1 MSDAQIATNGR
12 ELEHQ
17 GHEFVR
23 GAIEGP
29 PCIQPSNP
37 TARST
42 RDRTE
47 ICAAPTYHE
56 PFKSR
61 RCLVPARPPSSMSRI
76 PHQREIEEIAD
87 QALAKVMA
95 LLVSA

>member
-1 MSDAQIATNGR
+1 MSDAQIATNSR

-17 GHEFVR
+17 GHELAR
-23 GAIEGP
+23 GPIEGP

-37 TARST
+37 TAQST

-61 RCLVPARPPSSMSRI
+61 RCLVAASPPSSMSSI
-76 PHQREIEEIAD
+76 PHQGELEDIAD
-87 QALAKVMA
+87 QALAKVIA
-95 LLVSA
+95 LLVPA